1 MKGDVFFCGECPH
14 CHKYVDP
21 GFMKNNMPVVDFPM
35 DVKVAGILCKTDT
48 NVITGDP
55 FCPHCQKNLYEEKE
69 IKYYP
74 MEKFIDG
81 RGGFH
86 KKEWD
91 ELREYIKNNPQIREE
106 YKQTHRER
114 CK

>member
-1 MKGDVFFCGECPH
+1 MSEVFFCGDCPW
-14 CHKYVDP
+14 CGKYVDP
-21 GFMKNNMPVVDFPM
+21 GFMKNNMPVIDFPM
-35 DVKVAGILCKTDT
+35 DLKVAQIYDKTDT

-74 MEKFIDG
+74 IEKFIDG
-81 RGGFH
+81 NETFYTRR
-86 KKEWD
+86 EWN

-106 YKQTHRER
+106 HKKVHMER